1 MSYENAVLQL
11 SITII
16 MEVLGHILA
25 PHSVEHIRA
34 LSNITKTLNGSD
46 VFNPFNIKM
55 NAAGEEDLVYDG
67 MTLSST
73 CVAYGTLSDYLY
85 VDAYEIENNLQDPSK
100 QKLVNIYTFS
110 DNLKSNSAGDK
121 PPHIVTQVNPL
132 PGDIDQT
139 RIIQLT
145 EGQAISYLY
154 NNQPT
159 YMCGLNPVTKTNHSV
174 NTSLSRTARLKDV
187 IDKNFVPNSD
197 EKLKQLDEYVRD
209 ATNGQYGFHDQVAFN
224 GIYGIT
230 LLDENF
236 EQICDFINAKTDGLL
251 DIPSLKT
258 MRSELS
264 ELLYEGEKFHIPQ
277 Q

>member
-1 MSYENAVLQL
+1 
-11 SITII
+11 
-16 MEVLGHILA
+16 MEVLGHILWLT

-159 YMCGLNPVTKTNHSV
+159 YMWVKSCY
-174 NTSLSRTARLKDV
+174 
-187 IDKNFVPNSD
+187 KNKSFSEHESIENSQTQRRNRQ
-197 EKLKQLDEYVRD
+197 KL
-209 ATNGQYGFHDQVAFN
+209 
-224 GIYGIT
+224 
-230 LLDENF
+230 
-236 EQICDFINAKTDGLL
+236 CAK
-251 DIPSLKT
+251 
-258 MRSELS
+258 
-264 ELLYEGEKFHIPQ
+264 
-277 Q
+277 